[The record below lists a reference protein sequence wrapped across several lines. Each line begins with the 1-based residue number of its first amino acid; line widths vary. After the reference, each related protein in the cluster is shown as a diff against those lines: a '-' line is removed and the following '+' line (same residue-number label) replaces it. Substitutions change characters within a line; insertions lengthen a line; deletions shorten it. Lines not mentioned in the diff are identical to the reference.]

1 MGFPG
6 GAAVKNLPA
15 DTGGTEDEGST
26 PGPGR
31 SPGLGNGNPL
41 QYSLLQNSTDRG
53 AWWATIH
60 GVAKSQPWLNAHAR
74 GLCAITPDPADL
86 RLGYLLSS
94 PRHDTA
100 FGLASTFPHVS
111 LSSRADGL
119 SVTNL
124 WYEVVWLHSS
134 PPRLSPPEN
143 WHAKSSRPSSV
154 TECMSVTVFKA
165 SSKNNVRLL
174 LPISP
179 CCRRRGSSEALL
191 FTHVARTEL

>member
-15 DTGGTEDEGST
+15 DTGGTGDEGST

-41 QYSLLQNSTDRG
+41 QYSWLQNSMDRG

-60 GVAKSQPWLNAHAR
+60 GVAKSQPWLNTHAR
-74 GLCAITPDPADL
+74 HCAITPDPADL
-86 RLGYLLSS
+86 RLGYLLNS
-94 PRHDTA
+94 PWHDTA
-100 FGLASTFPHVS
+100 LGLASTFPHVS

-124 WYEVVWLHSS
+124 WYEVVWLTALPASHQQKTDMQSRQDQAVWLS
-134 PPRLSPPEN
+134 AWAWLYLKPLQKTTCVCSYQSAPAVVVVVAQRLCS
-143 WHAKSSRPSSV
+143 
-154 TECMSVTVFKA
+154 
-165 SSKNNVRLL
+165 
-174 LPISP
+174 LP
-179 CCRRRGSSEALL
+179 
-191 FTHVARTEL
+191 T